1 MNEETQASNSPSPNY
16 QIISPTPQK
25 KKKKKKKK
33 RKKEKTNQNN
43 KTKQNAKQ
51 MTNFAKE
58 LLHLHKALQLSLN
71 AMLDTHITK

>member
-1 MNEETQASNSPSPNY
+1 MKKLKL
-16 QIISPTPQK
+16 QIPHLPTTKLFPPLL
-25 KKKKKKKK
+25 KKKKKK
-33 RKKEKTNQNN
+33 RKKNQNN